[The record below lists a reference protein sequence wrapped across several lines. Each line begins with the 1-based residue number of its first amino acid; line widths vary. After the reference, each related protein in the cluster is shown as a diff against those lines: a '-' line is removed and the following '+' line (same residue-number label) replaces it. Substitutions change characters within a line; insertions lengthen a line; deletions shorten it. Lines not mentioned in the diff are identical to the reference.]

1 MKGMSQGERLN
12 LLCMTEL
19 RAQLTV
25 VSPAPPELLP
35 SFRPQPG
42 TVLEPRRA
50 AFRGLGRWFD
60 VAFRC
65 ETDSDVTRVE
75 NFSFKIGPEIP
86 QSQWL
91 ERGLTGF

>member
-1 MKGMSQGERLN
+1 MSPGERLN

-25 VSPAPPELLP
+25 ASPAPPELLP

-42 TVLEPRRA
+42 RVLEPRRA
-50 AFRGLGRWFD
+50 AFRSLGRWFN

-65 ETDSDVTRVE
+65 EVDSGVTRVE
-75 NFSFKIGPEIP
+75 KFAFKIGAPVP
-86 QSQWL
+86 QSEWL